1 MTKSVTINS
10 MNKSN
15 RWRVIDKLQTE
26 EKEEKRKRMGNV
38 GGYLRPRMQEARS
51 ALEVLLEVLCSSQS

>member
-1 MTKSVTINS
+1 

-15 RWRVIDKLQTE
+15 RWRVTDKLQTE
-26 EKEEKRKRMGNV
+26 EKEEKRKRMGDV